1 MDKVKINKAIDG
13 LGLSVDNKNTLK
25 EALNQDYETD
35 ISNLE
40 TRVDTIN
47 TELSTAKTDISTAK
61 TDISTAKTD
70 ISTAK
75 TDISNLETRVDNFI
89 NANEIIEL
97 GVGVDEET
105 KAANIAKLGDTQR
118 TFFTNINHAY
128 GTASWLPANGGN
140 AFIIT
145 DEGHAVKY
153 TISKDGE
160 VTKGKEFT
168 LKDFTSELNNKVDKV
183 EGKQLSS
190 NDYTTAE
197 KNKLANLQNYTLPAA
212 TKTTL
217 GGVKAITNIVN
228 VDTETATA
236 ASLAGVVNTL
246 LNQLRAA
253 GIIQL

>member
-1 MDKVKINKAIDG
+1 MDKIKINKAIDA

-25 EALNQDYETD
+25 EALNQEGKADITEIETKVDTIDKELGTAKAD
-35 ISNLE
+35 ISNLG
-40 TRVDTIN
+40 VKVND
-47 TELSTAKTDISTAK
+47 
-61 TDISTAKTD
+61 
-70 ISTAK
+70 
-75 TDISNLETRVDNFI
+75 FI

-97 GVGVDEET
+97 GVGIDEET
-105 KAANIAKLGDTQR
+105 KAANIAKLGDTQH
-118 TFFTNINHAY
+118 TFFTSINHAY
-128 GTASWLPANGGN
+128 GTASWLPTDGGN

-145 DEGHAVKY
+145 DEGHAVTYK
-153 TISKDGE
+153 ISTDGS
-160 VTKGKEFT
+160 VTKVSEFT
-168 LKDFTSELNNKVDKV
+168 LAKPKE
-183 EGKQLSS
+183 
-190 NDYTTAE
+190 
-197 KNKLANLQNYTLPAA
+197 YTLPAA

>member
-1 MDKVKINKAIDG
+1 MKIINQLVVQSDMPN
-13 LGLSVDNKNTLK
+13 DNNVVWVYG
-25 EALNQDYETD
+25 N
-35 ISNLE
+35 
-40 TRVDTIN
+40 
-47 TELSTAKTDISTAK
+47 TAKYYNNGTWT
-61 TDISTAKTD
+61 TLGE
-70 ISTAK
+70 
-75 TDISNLETRVDNFI
+75 SNEDRKELEEKVDSLDKEMGEVKKDLSI
-89 NANEIIEL
+89 LGSKQDVVELEIGDSNEI
-97 GVGVDEET
+97 
-105 KAANIAKLGDTQR
+105 KANNLKKLQSIQTNDH
-118 TFFTNINHAY
+118 TFFTDINYGY
-128 GTASWLPANGGN
+128 GTASWLPATGGT
-140 AFIIT
+140 ALIIT
-145 DEGHAVKY
+145 SEGHAVKY
-153 TISKDGE
+153 LISIEGVVRKDE
-160 VTKGKEFT
+160 EFT
-168 LKDFTSELNNKVDKV
+168 LKDFSTELNNKVDKV

>member
-25 EALNQDYETD
+25 EALNQDYGADITKIETK
-35 ISNLE
+35 
-40 TRVDTIN
+40 VDAIN
-47 TELSTAKTDISTAK
+47 KELG
-61 TDISTAKTD
+61 
-70 ISTAK
+70 TAK
-75 TDISNLETRVDNFI
+75 TDISNLGVKVNDFI

-97 GVGVDEET
+97 GVGIDEET

-160 VTKGKEFT
+160 VIKGEEFT

-197 KNKLANLQNYTLPAA
+197 KNKLANLQNYTLPTA
-212 TKTTL
+212 TKNIL
-217 GGVKAITNIVN
+217 GGVKAITNIA
-228 VDTETATA
+228 DLDADTATIGQV
-236 ASLAGVVNTL
+236 AGVVNNL
-246 LNQLRAA
+246 LAQFRTSGL
-253 GIIQL
+253 IQA

>member
-25 EALNQDYETD
+25 EALNQDYGVDITKIETKVD
-35 ISNLE
+35 AINKELGTAKTNISNLG
-40 TRVDTIN
+40 VKVND
-47 TELSTAKTDISTAK
+47 
-61 TDISTAKTD
+61 
-70 ISTAK
+70 
-75 TDISNLETRVDNFI
+75 FI

-97 GVGVDEET
+97 GVGIDEET
-105 KAANIAKLGDTQR
+105 KAANIAKLGGTQR

-197 KNKLANLQNYTLPAA
+197 KNKLANLQNYTLPTA
-212 TKTTL
+212 TKNIL
-217 GGVKAITNIVN
+217 GGVKAITNIA
-228 VDTETATA
+228 DLDADTATIGQVA
-236 ASLAGVVNTL
+236 RVVNNL
-246 LNQLRAA
+246 LAQFRTSGL
-253 GIIQL
+253 IQA

>member
-1 MDKVKINKAIDG
+1 MKIINQLVVQSDMPN
-13 LGLSVDNKNTLK
+13 DNNVVWVYG
-25 EALNQDYETD
+25 N
-35 ISNLE
+35 
-40 TRVDTIN
+40 
-47 TELSTAKTDISTAK
+47 TAKYYNNGTWT
-61 TDISTAKTD
+61 TLGE
-70 ISTAK
+70 
-75 TDISNLETRVDNFI
+75 SNEDRKELEEKVDSLDKEMGEVKKDLSI
-89 NANEIIEL
+89 LGSKQDVVELEIGDSNEI
-97 GVGVDEET
+97 
-105 KAANIAKLGDTQR
+105 KANNLKKLQSIQTNDH
-118 TFFTNINHAY
+118 TFFTDINYGY
-128 GTASWLPANGGN
+128 GTASWLPATGGT
-140 AFIIT
+140 ALIIT
-145 DEGHAVKY
+145 SEGHAVKY

-197 KNKLANLQNYTLPAA
+197 KNKLANLQNYTLPTA

>member
-25 EALNQDYETD
+25 EALNQDYGVDITKIETK
-35 ISNLE
+35 
-40 TRVDTIN
+40 VDAIN
-47 TELSTAKTDISTAK
+47 KELG
-61 TDISTAKTD
+61 
-70 ISTAK
+70 TAK
-75 TDISNLETRVDNFI
+75 TDISNLGVKVNDFI

-97 GVGVDEET
+97 GVGIDEET

-197 KNKLANLQNYTLPAA
+197 KNKLANLQNYTLPTA
-212 TKTTL
+212 TKNIL
-217 GGVKAITNIVN
+217 GGVKAITNIA
-228 VDTETATA
+228 DLDADTATIGQV
-236 ASLAGVVNTL
+236 AGVVNNL
-246 LNQLRAA
+246 LAQFRTSGL
-253 GIIQL
+253 IQV

>member
-1 MDKVKINKAIDG
+1 MDKVKINKAIDA
-13 LGLSVDNKNTLK
+13 LSLSVDNKNTLK
-25 EALNQDYETD
+25 ETLNQNYGADITEIETK
-35 ISNLE
+35 
-40 TRVDTIN
+40 VDTIN
-47 TELSTAKTDISTAK
+47 KELSTAKTDISNLGVK
-61 TDISTAKTD
+61 VNDFIS
-70 ISTAK
+70 S
-75 TDISNLETRVDNFI
+75 
-89 NANEIIEL
+89 NEIIEL

-105 KAANIAKLGDTQR
+105 KAANIAKLGDTQH
-118 TFFTNINHAY
+118 TFFTSINHAY
-128 GTASWLPANGGN
+128 GTASWIPTDGGN

-153 TISKDGE
+153 LISIEGVVSKDE
-160 VTKGKEFT
+160 EFT
-168 LKDFTSELNNKVDKV
+168 LKDFSTELNNKVDKV

-228 VDTETATA
+228 VDTETATV

>member
-1 MDKVKINKAIDG
+1 MDKVKINKAIDA

-25 EALNQDYETD
+25 EALNQKGKTDITEIETKVDTIDKELGTAKAD
-35 ISNLE
+35 ISNLG
-40 TRVDTIN
+40 VKVND
-47 TELSTAKTDISTAK
+47 
-61 TDISTAKTD
+61 
-70 ISTAK
+70 
-75 TDISNLETRVDNFI
+75 FI

-105 KAANIAKLGDTQR
+105 KAANIAKLGNTQH
-118 TFFTNINHAY
+118 TFFTSINHAY
-128 GTASWLPANGGN
+128 GIASWLPTDGGN

-145 DEGHAVKY
+145 NEGSAVTYK
-153 TISKDGE
+153 ISNDGS
-160 VTKGKEFT
+160 VTKVGEFT
-168 LKDFTSELNNKVDKV
+168 LAKPTE
-183 EGKQLSS
+183 
-190 NDYTTAE
+190 YI
-197 KNKLANLQNYTLPAA
+197 LPAA

-228 VDTETATA
+228 VDTETATV

>member
-1 MDKVKINKAIDG
+1 MKIINQLVVQSDMPN
-13 LGLSVDNKNTLK
+13 DNNVVCVYG
-25 EALNQDYETD
+25 N
-35 ISNLE
+35 
-40 TRVDTIN
+40 
-47 TELSTAKTDISTAK
+47 TAKYYNNGTWT
-61 TDISTAKTD
+61 TLGE
-70 ISTAK
+70 
-75 TDISNLETRVDNFI
+75 SNEDRKELEEKVDSLDKEMGEVKKDLSI
-89 NANEIIEL
+89 LGSKQDVVELEIGDSNEI
-97 GVGVDEET
+97 
-105 KAANIAKLGDTQR
+105 KANNLKKLQSIQTNDH
-118 TFFTNINHAY
+118 TFFTDINYGY
-128 GTASWLPANGGN
+128 GTASWLPATGGT
-140 AFIIT
+140 ALIIT
-145 DEGHAVKY
+145 SEGHAVKY

-160 VTKGKEFT
+160 VIKGEEFT

>member
-25 EALNQDYETD
+25 EALNQDCGADITKIETK
-35 ISNLE
+35 
-40 TRVDTIN
+40 VDAIN
-47 TELSTAKTDISTAK
+47 KELG
-61 TDISTAKTD
+61 
-70 ISTAK
+70 TAK
-75 TDISNLETRVDNFI
+75 TDISNLGVKVNNFI

-97 GVGVDEET
+97 GVGIDEET

-197 KNKLANLQNYTLPAA
+197 KNKLANLQNYTLPTA
-212 TKTTL
+212 TKNIL
-217 GGVKAITNIVN
+217 GGVKAITNIA
-228 VDTETATA
+228 DLDADTATIGQVA
-236 ASLAGVVNTL
+236 RVVNNL
-246 LNQLRAA
+246 LAQFRTSGL
-253 GIIQL
+253 IQA